1 MNKTNLSLIILLS
14 FFMLSCQSIKDGL
27 SGKKNENS
35 DEFLVQKKNP
45 LVLPPNYMELPEPN
59 SEQIENNVTLLEEE
73 TDIEKLFQSDST
85 SNQAK
90 SKNYGKA
97 EDFVLENIKQPD
109 AN

>member
-1 MNKTNLSLIILLS
+1 MSKVNFFLIFFIS

-27 SGKKNENS
+27 SGKKSENS

-45 LVLPPNYMELPEPN
+45 LVLPPNYLELPEPK
-59 SEQIENNVTLLEEE
+59 SEDIKDNVTLLEEE
-73 TDIEKLFQSDST
+73 TDIEKLFKSDSL
-85 SNQAK
+85 SNKAD

-97 EDFVLENIKQPD
+97 EDFVLENIKQSD